1 MTKGLIDSR
10 QNIEELKDGRQN
22 IRAGVL
28 DAVEV
33 PAERRRSDRVQ
44 REPLAS
50 DFIAVPSTYHEVDLP
65 WPDRPTV
72 ACRRPSSRGRDG
84 WRASRSLLWEDFC
97 KAM

>member
-10 QNIEELKDGRQN
+10 QNIEELKEDRQN

-33 PAERRRSDRVQ
+33 PAERRRSDSVQ
-44 REPLAS
+44 REPLTS

-65 WPDRPTV
+65 WPGHPTV
-72 ACRRPSSRGRDG
+72 ACRRPSSRGRGG
-84 WRASRSLLWEDFC
+84 WLASRNLLWEDFL